1 MMTRTKAQTQTHT
14 HTHTQEQK
22 RQAHEHNHTTHNHTT
37 HTKEH
42 LAGRNGRVVFLV
54 IFVLVIFVTVRNARG
69 M

>member
-1 MMTRTKAQTQTHT
+1 MMTRTKAQTETHA
-14 HTHTQEQK
+14 HPQEQT

-54 IFVLVIFVTVRNARG
+54 IFVLVIFVTVRQAKG